1 MDLYPV
7 HTYLSD
13 ICLLLGTWSLQMPP
27 HTCTPVSLSPS
38 PSPSP
43 PPPSSKPPLNTVLG
57 SASSDPGWGMG
68 MCLLIRLAFR
78 ARKTKT
84 PGLKPC
90 LCHSAACPL
99 FWASLC
105 QAYYGHAKIA
115 YSQALCEERPVTLWS
130 LIALKELN
138 PGFQCVPDS

>member
-1 MDLYPV
+1 
-7 HTYLSD
+7 
-13 ICLLLGTWSLQMPP
+13 MPP
-27 HTCTPVSLSPS
+27 HTCTRVSLSLSPS
-38 PSPSP
+38 PSPP
-43 PPPSSKPPLNTVLG
+43 TPSSKPPLNTVLG

-84 PGLKPC
+84 PAWAKALPVSQSC
-90 LCHSAACPL
+90 CPL

-105 QAYYGHAKIA
+105 QAYYGYAKIA